1 MQLIE
6 LRIDQIPAYM
16 QEMQEAVEFFNA
28 HHPDPNDFDLREVNP
43 MGGDGFFRFEKI
55 LKSS

>member
-43 MGGDGFFRFEKI
+43 MGGRRI
-55 LKSS
+55 LQV